1 MIKILMIVLLSIVA
15 ITAQDINKTLM
26 DSTSGKP
33 ILIGLANREAF
44 IDTNFAWWFDSG
56 YKFYRPDTNA
66 IADLK
71 EVSKDY
77 TITIVMGTWCSD
89 SRREVPRFYK
99 ILDELNYS
107 DENLKLINVDRDK
120 IGIDNGVDSLNIELV
135 PTFIIYSEEK
145 EIGRIIETP
154 NESLEKDMSKILSA
168 D

>member
-1 MIKILMIVLLSIVA
+1 MIKILTIVLLSIVT
-15 ITAQDINKTLM
+15 ITAQDINKTLI

-33 ILIGLANREAF
+33 ILIGLGNRGAF
-44 IDTNFAWWFDSG
+44 VDTNFAWWFDSG

-77 TITIVMGTWCSD
+77 SITIVMGTWCSD

-107 DENLKLINVDRDK
+107 DENIKLINVDRDK
-120 IGIDNGVDSLNIELV
+120 VGNDNGVDSLNIELV
-135 PTFIIYSEEK
+135 PTFIIYSEDK

-154 NESLEKDMSKILSA
+154 NESLEKDMSNILST

>member
-1 MIKILMIVLLSIVA
+1 MIKILTIVLLSIVT
-15 ITAQDINKTLM
+15 ITAQDINKTLI

-44 IDTNFAWWFDSG
+44 VDTNFAWWFDSG

-66 IADLK
+66 ISNLK

-77 TITIVMGTWCSD
+77 SITIVMGTWCSD

-107 DENLKLINVDRDK
+107 DEYIQLINVDRDK
-120 IGIDNGVDSLNIELV
+120 VGIDNGVDSLNIELV
-135 PTFIIYSEEK
+135 PTFIIYSEDK

-154 NESLEKDMSKILSA
+154 NESLEKDMSKILST

>member
-1 MIKILMIVLLSIVA
+1 MIKVLTILLLTVFS
-15 ITAQDINKTLM
+15 ITAQDINRTLI

-33 ILIGLANREAF
+33 ILIGFSNREAF
-44 IDTNFAWWFDSG
+44 IDTNFSWWFDSG
-56 YKFYRPDTNA
+56 YKFYRPDTNV

-71 EVSKDY
+71 RVSSDY

-107 DENLKLINVDRDK
+107 DENIKLINVDRDK
-120 IGIDNGVDSLNIELV
+120 VGIDNGVDSLNIELV
-135 PTFIIYSEEK
+135 PTFIIYNNDK

-154 NESLEKDMSKILSA
+154 NESLEKDMSKILNT